1 MFTPLRVLA
10 LLAALMLAAC
20 ASVDA
25 KKIAKFG
32 EATTEVAQIVAHV
45 PEVADKVAAQDAF
58 EDQATTFE
66 SRSGDPSFPPAVPD
80 RDEKLRKIWAVR
92 IGTLNAIS
100 NYGAALAAA
109 ASGEDATK
117 LDSAVGNLK
126 TAVNTVPTVA
136 KNERFQGA
144 ASLVQSTSKRLFTHV
159 SDARLREAITEA
171 HPLIVK
177 SAALLTTDLENVGS
191 IIEGNYKSW
200 LRAKKLILRD
210 AREDGTSADLYSMYQ
225 QFSKD
230 FDEMQVTIA
239 FFRPQHA
246 PRYKELL
253 SKMVDAHAAL
263 KTPDADAV
271 KIDDFVSA
279 VKEMADA
286 FKQLN
291 NK

>member
-1 MFTPLRVLA
+1 MLKRLRVLA
-10 LLAALMLAAC
+10 LLATSMLVAC

-32 EATTEVAQIVAHV
+32 EATTAVAQIVADV
-45 PEVADKVAAQDAF
+45 PEVADKVAAQAEF
-58 EDQATTFE
+58 EDQATAFE
-66 SRSGDPSFPPAVPD
+66 SRVGDPVFPPAVPD
-80 RDEKLRKIWAVR
+80 QDEELRKIWAVR

-136 KNERFQGA
+136 KNEKFQGA
-144 ASLVQSTSKRLFTHV
+144 ASLVQGASKRLFIHV
-159 SDARLREAITEA
+159 SDARLREVITEA

-177 SAALLTTDLENVGS
+177 SAALLSTDLEKVGK
-191 IIEGNYKSW
+191 IIEGDYESW
-200 LRAKKLILRD
+200 LRAKKRILRD
-210 AREDGTSADLYSMYQ
+210 AREDGTSADLYGIYQ

-230 FDEMQVTIA
+230 FDAMQVTMA
-239 FFRPQHA
+239 FFRPRQA
-246 PRYKELL
+246 PRYAQLL

-263 KTPDADAV
+263 KTPDADAF

-291 NK
+291 KK